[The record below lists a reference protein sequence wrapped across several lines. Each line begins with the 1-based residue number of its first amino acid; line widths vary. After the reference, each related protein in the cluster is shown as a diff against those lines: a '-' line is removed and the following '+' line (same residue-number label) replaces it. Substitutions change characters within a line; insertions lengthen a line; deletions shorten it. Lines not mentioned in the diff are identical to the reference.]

1 MQMPESRT
9 KIPETAHALRIQ
21 DGLRQMERKQWW
33 MWISAFCVSVLL
45 ALGVASFAPP
55 AAHFRDAETYAFSL
69 NQSVWA
75 LIALVLLFNTYM
87 LYQQIQIARLRGE
100 LTDQIE
106 SLAKVEHLA
115 TEVYKLAALD
125 PLTGLYNRRSG
136 EQRLAEEISRTQR
149 HDRALTILMMDLD
162 SLKQVNDKY
171 GHASGDTMLKAF
183 SGRLTRAVRGS
194 DHAVRLGGDEF
205 MVILPE
211 CRPEEVRH
219 VLSRLNGL
227 TIQCETEIVPV
238 GFSYG
243 WAEHQSSESAD
254 DLIRRADEA
263 LYENTRAGKKEKKEL
278 RPESAALPA

>member
-1 MQMPESRT
+1 MQKSETGSKFPEN
-9 KIPETAHALRIQ
+9 AHAVRIQ
-21 DGLRQMERKQWW
+21 DGLRQIERKQWW
-33 MWISAFCVSVLL
+33 MWISAFAVSVLL
-45 ALGVASFAPP
+45 ALGVASFAP
-55 AAHFRDAETYAFSL
+55 ASAHLRDAETYAFSL

-136 EQRLAEEISRTQR
+136 EQRLSEEITRTQR
-149 HDRALTILMMDLD
+149 HERALTILMMDLD

-171 GHASGDTMLKAF
+171 GHASGDSMLKAF

-211 CRPEEVRH
+211 CKPEEVRH
-219 VLSRLNGL
+219 VLSRLEGL
-227 TIQCETEIVPV
+227 TIQCETEIVRV

-243 WAEHQSSESAD
+243 WAEHQDGESAD
-254 DLIRRADEA
+254 DLIRRADQA
-263 LYENTRAGKKEKKEL
+263 LYENKRAGKREMQ
-278 RPESAALPA
+278 RESSAVPA

>member
-1 MQMPESRT
+1 MQMSETRS
-9 KIPETAHALRIQ
+9 KFPETAHAVRIQ
-21 DGLRQMERKQWW
+21 DGLRRIERKQWW
-33 MWISAFCVSVLL
+33 MWISAFAVSVLL

-125 PLTGLYNRRSG
+125 PLTGLFNRRSG
-136 EQRLAEEISRTQR
+136 EQRLSEEISRTQR

-211 CRPEEVRH
+211 CKPEEVRH
-219 VLSRLNGL
+219 VLARLEGL
-227 TIQCETEIVPV
+227 TIQCETDIVPV
-238 GFSYG
+238 GFSFG

-254 DLIRRADEA
+254 DLIRRADQA
-263 LYENTRAGKKEKKEL
+263 LYENKRAGKKEA
-278 RPESAALPA
+278 RRESTALAV

>member
-1 MQMPESRT
+1 MEMSDIRG
-9 KIPETAHALRIQ
+9 KAAETAQAARIQ
-21 DGLRQMERKQWW
+21 DGLRQMERRQWW
-33 MWISAFCVSVLL
+33 MWLSAFAVSVLL

-55 AAHFRDAETYAFSL
+55 STHFRNAEAYAFSL

-75 LIALVLLFNTYM
+75 LIALVLLFNAYM
-87 LYQQIQIARLRGE
+87 LYQQMQIARLRGQ
-100 LTDQIE
+100 LTDQIQ

-125 PLTGLYNRRSG
+125 PLTGLYIRRSG
-136 EQRLAEEISRTQR
+136 EQRLAEEITRTQR
-149 HDRALTILMMDLD
+149 HQRALTILMMDLD

-211 CRPEEVRH
+211 CRPEEIRH
-219 VLSRLNGL
+219 VLARLDGL
-227 TIQCETEIVPV
+227 TIRCESETVAV
-238 GFSYG
+238 GYSVG
-243 WAEHQSSESAD
+243 WAEHQDGESAD
-254 DLIRRADEA
+254 DLIRRADQA
-263 LYENTRAGKKEKKEL
+263 LYENKRAGK
-278 RPESAALPA
+278 RESKREPAAIQV

>member
-1 MQMPESRT
+1 MQMSETRSKFPEA
-9 KIPETAHALRIQ
+9 AHAVRIQ
-21 DGLRQMERKQWW
+21 DGLRQIERKQWW
-33 MWISAFCVSVLL
+33 MWISAFAVSVLL

-75 LIALVLLFNTYM
+75 LVALVLLFNTYM

-125 PLTGLYNRRSG
+125 PLTGLFNRRSG
-136 EQRLAEEISRTQR
+136 EQRLSEEISRTQR

-211 CRPEEVRH
+211 CKPEEVRH
-219 VLSRLNGL
+219 VLARLEGL
-227 TIQCETEIVPV
+227 TIQCETDIVPV
-238 GFSYG
+238 GFSFG

-254 DLIRRADEA
+254 DLIRRADQA
-263 LYENTRAGKKEKKEL
+263 LYENKRAGKKEA
-278 RPESAALPA
+278 RRESTALAV